1 MPTVN
6 IYTDEAVSID
16 PLIAIVPKIK
26 EQLAQDLTV
35 TEKNLEPNEISVRI
49 ITAKGAGM
57 IAPVEVEI
65 TAHNFEER
73 ALRADTI
80 CLALRELLKNGMPLS
95 VKDIRVWIILV
106 ELGHSWQN

>member
-1 MPTVN
+1 MPTVK
-6 IYTDEAVSID
+6 IYADEAVSID
-16 PLIAIVPKIK
+16 PLLVLVPKIK
-26 EQLAQDLTV
+26 EQLAEELSV
-35 TEKNLEPNEISVRI
+35 TEKNLASNEVSVRI
-49 ITAKGAGM
+49 ITSKGAGM

-80 CLALRELLKNGMPLS
+80 CLALRELIKNGMPS
-95 VKDIRVWIILV
+95 TVKDVRVWIILV